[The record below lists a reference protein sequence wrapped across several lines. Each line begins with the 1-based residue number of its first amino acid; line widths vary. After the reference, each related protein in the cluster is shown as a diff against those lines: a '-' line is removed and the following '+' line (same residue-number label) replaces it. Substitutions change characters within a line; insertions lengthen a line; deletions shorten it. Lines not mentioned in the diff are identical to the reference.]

1 MQKTMVMI
9 MAGGKG
15 SRLAPLTIHR
25 SKPSVP
31 FGGRYRIIDFIL
43 SNFVNSGYRNIYV
56 LTQYMASSL
65 ISHIN
70 RNWHISGLSDNI
82 EVVPAQ
88 MRMGGHWYK
97 ATADS
102 IYQNLNL
109 IRDFNPDHIAV
120 FGGDHIYKFAVNQ
133 MDQDHRD
140 SGADLT
146 VAAFPVPIEEAH
158 QFGVIQVNEHNQITG
173 FQEKPENPTPMPSN
187 PKMCLVSMGNYFFK
201 ASVLEEALIS
211 DSRDP
216 DSGHDF
222 GHDIIPT
229 LVKQGADV
237 RIYDFSQ
244 NNIPG
249 DPESVTPYWRDVGTI
264 DSYFQANMEL
274 RSPLPSLNMYNR
286 NWKIRTAQ
294 RDYPPSRFVNNGN
307 AGQSINLI
315 DSLVCEGSIVSAG
328 ELRESLIG
336 YDCFLHA
343 GSSIHESILLSGC
356 DVGSHARL
364 NHVILDKNC
373 TIAPRAILGE
383 DPERDR
389 LRFPFITES
398 GLIVLPKG
406 THVPQEGPIEF
417 ANDMAFLLLKDP
429 QTKAI
434 LKSFEGEFTIAER
447 HRHSHYSAGPRYARF
462 GPGALKFGATENEEE

>member
-133 MDQDHRD
+133 MDQEHRD

-158 QFGVIQVNEHNQITG
+158 QFGVIQINKNNQIIG
-173 FQEKPENPTPMPSN
+173 FQEKPTNPTPMPSN
-187 PKMCLVSMGNYFFK
+187 PNMCLVSMGNYFFK
-201 ASVLEEALIS
+201 ASVLEEALIF

-222 GHDIIPT
+222 GHDIIPK
-229 LVKQGADV
+229 LVSQGADV
-237 RIYDFSQ
+237 RIYDFSKK
-244 NNIPG
+244 
-249 DPESVTPYWRDVGTI
+249 V
-264 DSYFQANMEL
+264 
-274 RSPLPSLNMYNR
+274 
-286 NWKIRTAQ
+286 
-294 RDYPPSRFVNNGN
+294 
-307 AGQSINLI
+307 
-315 DSLVCEGSIVSAG
+315 
-328 ELRESLIG
+328 
-336 YDCFLHA
+336 
-343 GSSIHESILLSGC
+343 
-356 DVGSHARL
+356 
-364 NHVILDKNC
+364 
-373 TIAPRAILGE
+373 
-383 DPERDR
+383 
-389 LRFPFITES
+389 
-398 GLIVLPKG
+398 
-406 THVPQEGPIEF
+406 
-417 ANDMAFLLLKDP
+417 
-429 QTKAI
+429 
-434 LKSFEGEFTIAER
+434 
-447 HRHSHYSAGPRYARF
+447 
-462 GPGALKFGATENEEE
+462 

>member
-56 LTQYMASSL
+56 LTQYMATSL

-88 MRMGGHWYK
+88 MRTGAHWYK

-109 IRDFNPDHIAV
+109 IRDYAPDHIAV

-133 MDQDHRD
+133 MDQAHRD

-146 VAAFPVPIEEAH
+146 VAAFPVPIEEAN
-158 QFGVIQVNEHNQITG
+158 QFGVIQINEHNQIVG
-173 FQEKPENPTPMPSN
+173 FQEKPSNPAPMPSD
-187 PKMCLVSMGNYFFK
+187 PTMCLVSMGNYFFK
-201 ASVLEEALIS
+201 ANVLEEALIL
-211 DSRDP
+211 DSRDAH
-216 DSGHDF
+216 SGHDF
-222 GHDIIPT
+222 GHDIIPN

-237 RIYDFSQ
+237 RIYNFSD
-244 NNIPG
+244 NHIAG
-249 DPESVTPYWRDVGTI
+249 DPKSAQPYWRDVGTI
-264 DSYFQANMEL
+264 DSYFQANMEF

-286 NWKIRTAQ
+286 NWRIRTAQ
-294 RDYPPSRFVNNGN
+294 RDYPPARFVNNGSTSE
-307 AGQSINLI
+307 SINLI
-315 DSLVCEGSIVSAG
+315 DSLVCEGSIVSSG
-328 ELRESLIG
+328 ELKESLIG

-343 GSSIHESILLSGC
+343 HSSVLESILLSGC
-356 DVGSHARL
+356 DIGSYARL
-364 NHVILDKNC
+364 HRTILDKNC
-373 TIAPRAILGE
+373 TIAAGAILGE

-389 LRFPFITES
+389 QRFPFITES

-406 THVPQEGPIEF
+406 THVPKEGPIEF
-417 ANDMAFLLLKDP
+417 ANDVAFLLLNDP
-429 QTKAI
+429 QTKAT
-434 LKSFEGEFTIAER
+434 LKAFEGEFIVAER
-447 HRHSHYSAGPRYARF
+447 HRHSHHSAGPRYDRS
-462 GPGALKFGATENEEE
+462 GSGSLKFGAKEHE